1 MDSLVCIPLVIAGWL
16 RYLEAKTDSG
26 EDFTPSP
33 DPMLEEL
40 QGKLAAGGI
49 ELCVTDAVAIHNAV
63 RPILSNKEIFDCD
76 LYEAGLG
83 ERVEAMF
90 AELNEGPGAVR
101 ATLKKYLTA

>member
-1 MDSLVCIPLVIAGWL
+1 MYSQEITRRHRTAFVIAI
-16 RYLEAKTDSG
+16 DQSQ
-26 EDFTPSP
+26 S
-33 DPMLEEL
+33 MLEEL

-49 ELCVTDAVAIHNAV
+49 KLCVTDATAIHNAV

-90 AELNEGPGAVR
+90 AELNEGSGAVR